1 MGIRFACHG
10 CGKSLNIKQ
19 DLAGKRGVCPAC
31 SIKFRIPLEDAPQS
45 SPLVDSSAK
54 QRPASRERASAT
66 NAPSAPNGSSGS
78 LKGASSGSTSSVAT
92 AQEAQSVQ
100 ASRSAQASQATQASP
115 ADLLMD
121 DPEATWYVRPPSGG
135 QYGPATSDVLRQWI
149 DEGRVAASALL
160 WRDGWPQWRAASET
174 LPGLATRFPGAGT
187 GGDSGTASPSKSVAA
202 ANGHATTPSN
212 APEVV
217 RSVTPDAASQVPSP
231 IPATAEPPSLSGR
244 AEVGTVRRERNGRR
258 IMMIVLLAF
267 IALALLGTLVYL
279 MVRP

>member
-19 DLAGKRGVCPAC
+19 DLAGKRGVCPSC

-54 QRPASRERASAT
+54 QLPASRERASAI
-66 NAPSAPNGSSGS
+66 NASLAPNGSSES
-78 LKGASSGSTSSVAT
+78 LKGSSSGSNSSVAT
-92 AQEAQSVQ
+92 AQA
-100 ASRSAQASQATQASP
+100 AQAAQPAQVSQATP

-187 GGDSGTASPSKSVAA
+187 GGDSGTASPSKSVVA